1 MAAWND
7 IEKQKLRNLHAQGLI
22 PVEMVEHFP
31 GRTRNSII
39 GQLNKMKLPTRPAYI
54 GKGGHRHERGPA
66 PDTDLIIRLRCK
78 WNWPPKS
85 IAQALG
91 KRPKAVYTIL
101 EKYTEGAAA

>member
-1 MAAWND
+1 MTAWTD
-7 IEKQKLRNLHAQGLI
+7 IEKQKLRNLRAQGLI
-22 PVEMVEHFP
+22 PMEMVEHFP

-39 GQLNKMKLPTRPAYI
+39 GQLNKMNLPTRSAYI
-54 GKGGHRHERGPA
+54 GRGLGGRPSKTA

-78 WNWPPKS
+78 WNWAPKS